1 MLPSRS
7 LPLLLAL
14 LVACGSDTSGPTD
27 EGAIATIAVSP
38 ETADIVLGQSG
49 TLTAVAR
56 DAEGRV
62 LTGRAFTWVSGTP
75 TIATVMNGVVTS
87 VNPGGPVTIT
97 ASSGGRSGSA
107 EIRVLQPTVASVTL
121 NPMTQTLQ
129 VGQTVQVVATPRD
142 AAGNALPIN
151 VTTWST
157 NNDQVA
163 TVTSSGLVA
172 AIGVGGPVNITAF
185 SGAVSATMMVTVTA
199 GP

>member
-1 MLPSRS
+1 
-7 LPLLLAL
+7 
-14 LVACGSDTSGPTD
+14 
-27 EGAIATIAVSP
+27 
-38 ETADIVLGQSG
+38 
-49 TLTAVAR
+49 
-56 DAEGRV
+56 
-62 LTGRAFTWVSGTP
+62 
-75 TIATVMNGVVTS
+75 
-87 VNPGGPVTIT
+87 
-97 ASSGGRSGSA
+97 
-107 EIRVLQPTVASVTL
+107 
-121 NPMTQTLQ
+121 
-129 VGQTVQVVATPRD
+129 VATPRD